1 MSKTP
6 GILLLDNN
14 NLSII
19 LNEGEFKLDRI
30 PFEEA
35 KAIIEINSASD
46 IVCCFD
52 NIDIEHIIFTYL
64 GIEKR
69 GYQYKLVDELE
80 VGQNALAFKVYITP
94 SETQPIIR
102 TEEGI
107 EAKKIQN
114 IYVYCQL
121 VTRLK

>member
-1 MSKTP
+1 MCKTP
-6 GILLLDNN
+6 GILLLDNS

-19 LNEGEFKLDRI
+19 LSEGEFKLVRI

-35 KAIIEINSASD
+35 KAIIELNHEND

-64 GIEKR
+64 GIENRRYAYKR
-69 GYQYKLVDELE
+69 VDELE
-80 VGQNALAFKVYITP
+80 IGQNAIAFKLYITP

-121 VTRLK
+121 VTRIN